1 MFRKLFSFGRSGEE
15 AADNNQ
21 YDIDVDSNFCPKCGD
36 EYRAEIATCPT
47 CSIRLIPGSEKLAIL
62 SQQETGSPSHFIEI
76 SADDELVTLQT
87 GKLGSLKPLQQLLKA
102 EYVPS
107 ILAGDNDSKG

>member
-1 MFRKLFSFGRSGEE
+1 MFRKLFSLGRSGEE

-36 EYRAEIATCPT
+36 EYRAEIATCAT
-47 CSIRLIPGSEKLAIL
+47 CSIPLISGSEKLEIL
-62 SQQETGSPSHFIEI
+62 RQQGIGSPSHFIEI